1 MTTETSG
8 SKPILMTRKDVCRE
22 TGLTD
27 PTIAAEVTAG
37 RLVCT
42 RIRRRTLFHREDFEA
57 WLNECREISSGDQG
71 RGDRDAA

>member
-37 RLVCT
+37 RLICT
-42 RIRRRTLFHREDFEA
+42 RIRRRTLFHRDDFEA
-57 WLNECREISSGDQG
+57 WLNECRGLPAGE
-71 RGDRDAA
+71 GDRDAA